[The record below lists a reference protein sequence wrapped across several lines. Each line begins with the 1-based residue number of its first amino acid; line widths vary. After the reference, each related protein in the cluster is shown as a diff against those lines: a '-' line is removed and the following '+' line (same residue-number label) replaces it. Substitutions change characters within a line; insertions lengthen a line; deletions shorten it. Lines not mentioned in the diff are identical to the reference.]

1 MAGRQ
6 TNAATASRY
15 DMLRN
20 AINIIQPLTGDAESA
35 VAATDSFTN
44 LEERFWQ
51 VVAENSNLGRRPV
64 VAVAYAAT
72 VTPDVSLYSTYE
84 IAALTGNITINNPT
98 GMTPVDGQ
106 QLSIRLLQDGTGGRT
121 ITWDT
126 QFQFGTTFASAA
138 ITTLLNQSFHVFF
151 EWVASASKWRCM
163 SIVRQA

>member
-1 MAGRQ
+1 MPGRQ
-6 TNAATASRY
+6 VNAATASRY

-20 AINIIQPLTGDAESA
+20 AINIIQPLTGDTDAA
-35 VAATDSFTN
+35 VASTDSFTN

-64 VAVAYAAT
+64 LVTAYAAT
-72 VTPDVSLYSTYE
+72 IVPDISLYGTYE
-84 IAALTGNITINNPT
+84 IGALTGNIAISNPT
-98 GMTPVDGQ
+98 GTPVDGQ
-106 QLSIRLLQDGTGGRT
+106 TLSIRLTQDGTGGRT

-138 ITTLLNQSFHVFF
+138 ITTLLNQSFHVGF
-151 EWVASASKWRCM
+151 EWVASASKWRCL